1 LKDQLRRTRE
11 IRGSETAVLVAVRLA
26 GKSVGEVE
34 DSLSELERLA
44 NSAGA
49 QVVGQVVQERKS
61 PDPRFFVGEGKALDL
76 KRSYQDRAD
85 MIIFD
90 SDLSG
95 SQQRNLEDLSEMKI
109 VDRSGLILDIFAQ
122 RAQTREG
129 KAQVELAQLEYL
141 LSRLVGG
148 HPFLSRLGGGIGTR
162 GPGETKLESDRRRIR
177 RRMDHI
183 RISLEGV
190 RRTREIMRRNR
201 RRRHFPIISL
211 VGYTNAGK
219 STLFN
224 TLTRAHAEVKDRLFA
239 TLDPT
244 VRRICLPG
252 GKQALLFDTVGFIRN
267 LPHQLIHAFR
277 ATLEELLSADLLLH
291 VVDAS
296 HPDRDGQIMAVKE
309 VLGEIGAAS
318 KPALLVYNKIDR
330 LDVHEG
336 SCFWRTE
343 KERICISALTG
354 KGIEDLRAHIH
365 SYLPSDFSPEGS

>member
-1 LKDQLRRTRE
+1 
-11 IRGSETAVLVAVRLA
+11 VLVAVRLA
-26 GKSVGEVE
+26 GKSMGEVE
-34 DSLSELERLA
+34 DSLSELEKLA

-49 QVVGQVVQERKS
+49 QVVGQVVQERRS
-61 PDPRFFVGEGKALDL
+61 PDPRFFIGEGKALDL

-85 MIIFD
+85 MIIFN

-95 SQQRNLEDLSEMKI
+95 SQQRNLEDLLEMRI
-109 VDRSGLILDIFAQ
+109 IDRSGLILDIFAQ
-122 RAQTREG
+122 RARTREG

-177 RRMDHI
+177 RRMDYI
-183 RISLEGV
+183 RKSLEGV

-224 TLTRAHAEVKDRLFA
+224 ALTRAHAEVKDRLFS

-244 VRRICLPG
+244 VRRIYLPG

-267 LPHQLIHAFR
+267 LPHQLVHAFR

-309 VLGEIGAAS
+309 ILGEIGAAS

-330 LDVHEG
+330 LDAHEG
-336 SCFWRTE
+336 SCFWGIG
-343 KERICISALTG
+343 KERIFISALTG

-365 SYLPSDFSPEGS
+365 SYLLSDVSPEGVVSLP